1 MLMQQQQQQLQQQEY
16 HDTIN
21 SPIMSRSSKTILS
34 ASSWHPIQSSP
45 SEDMWELPASA
56 SSMSMSSDDRDD
68 FPTTPSGYGLHQE
81 FSIYHDPDDYQYS
94 SSTNHHEERVS
105 MPPTVTVR
113 TTYHQHNHHNEHRR
127 YSSSATMSNMSDHN
141 RNSTGGVG
149 LSGKKCVLGDATN
162 TVRRRNSN
170 SNNTRRMQRNYF
182 N

>member
-1 MLMQQQQQQLQQQEY
+1 MLMQQQQQEY
-16 HDTIN
+16 HETIN

-81 FSIYHDPDDYQYS
+81 FSIYRDPDDYHYGS
-94 SSTNHHEERVS
+94 GTNHHAS

-113 TTYHQHNHHNEHRR
+113 TTQNQHNYPNNHRR
-127 YSSSATMSNMSDHN
+127 YSSSATMSSANGHN
-141 RNSTGGVG
+141 RNSTGGIG
-149 LSGKKCVLGDATN
+149 LLGKKCVLGDATN
-162 TVRRRNSN
+162 TVRRRNST
-170 SNNTRRMQRNYF
+170 SNNTRRIQRNYF
-182 N
+182 NWLIDWSK